1 MIKQKNMINYD
12 NKVFIPVS
20 NSENGE
26 VDSGMQF
33 LYRQKENI
41 LTSTYSGGR
50 IRSGHL
56 IAIVDEN
63 GGLDMRYH
71 QINDRG
77 EIMTG
82 FCKSTPEIMEN
93 GKIRLYEKWQWT
105 SGDFSEGNSV
115 LEEK

>member
-1 MIKQKNMINYD
+1 
-12 NKVFIPVS
+12 
-20 NSENGE
+20 
-26 VDSGMQF
+26 
-33 LYRQKENI
+33 
-41 LTSTYSGGR
+41 
-50 IRSGHL
+50 
-56 IAIVDEN
+56 
-63 GGLDMRYH
+63 MRYH

-93 GKIRLYEKWQWT
+93 GKIRLHEKWQWT